1 MCESSKVGEMWESSK
16 VGEMRGSSKVGVMW
30 ESSKVGEMWGSSEVG
45 EMRESSKVGEMRESS
60 KVGVMWG
67 SSEVGVMWG
76 SSKVGVMWGKLQGR
90 RDAGKLQGRRD
101 VGKLRGR
108 RDAGKLQ
115 GRRDVGKLQG
125 RRDVGKLQGRREQ
138 QHQSNANDKPMS
150 KIHEVIPK
158 IMAEVGS
165 ISKGRKNQQQNYMFR
180 GIDDAYAA
188 FQPLFAKHGVFVVP
202 SVLKSVREERAAK
215 SGGVLIYT
223 TLDVKHTF
231 FADDGSSLEC
241 VTVGEA
247 MDSGD
252 KSSNKAIEKGLP
264 AARKHFI
271 KTNQRKEG

>member
-1 MCESSKVGEMWESSK
+1 
-16 VGEMRGSSKVGVMW
+16 
-30 ESSKVGEMWGSSEVG
+30 
-45 EMRESSKVGEMRESS
+45 
-60 KVGVMWG
+60 
-67 SSEVGVMWG
+67 
-76 SSKVGVMWGKLQGR
+76 
-90 RDAGKLQGRRD
+90 
-101 VGKLRGR
+101 
-108 RDAGKLQ
+108 
-115 GRRDVGKLQG
+115 
-125 RRDVGKLQGRREQ
+125 
-138 QHQSNANDKPMS
+138 MS

-252 KSSNKAIEKGLP
+252 KSSNKAMSAAMKYALLEVFCVPTEADNDTENGSPEPIPRHNVAGAAANERSTP
-264 AARKHFI
+264 AAPAAPPEKPQSDGGASGNDWRKFRVPFGKNKDRELGELSTKSLLWYI
-271 KTNQRKEG
+271 EEVKVESSYVKDGKTIAKKPETIAKDQAFRDALDAAYEELVTTGEIDELPK